1 MKFNRHRYQND
12 TPGDTGT
19 GPEPTPAP
27 APAPTLSTRRGRW
40 WATHSKKNSQ
50 L

>member
-19 GPEPTPAP
+19 SPCANAVNKTWPLMGYALKEK
-27 APAPTLSTRRGRW
+27 LST
-40 WATHSKKNSQ
+40 
-50 L
+50 

>member
-19 GPEPTPAP
+19 GPCANAVNKTWPPFAV
-27 APAPTLSTRRGRW
+27 SRNRRRF
-40 WATHSKKNSQ
+40 
-50 L
+50 